1 MAVMKK
7 LLLLSFLVPLLASA
21 QTDTTVA
28 EQYCSVNVYPRALS
42 NRVTIEVD
50 YGEARSVWKNNRL
63 KDEGGNVV
71 KFNSYIDAMNY
82 MGKQGWKLVNSMLIT
97 TGTTNT
103 GYYSYVFRKE
113 FPKKETE

>member
-1 MAVMKK
+1 MKS
-7 LLLLSFLVPLLASA
+7 LLLLLLLLPILTLA
-21 QTDTTVA
+21 QTDTSLV

-42 NRVTIEVD
+42 SKVTIEVD

-63 KDEGGNVV
+63 KDQEGNVV
-71 KFNSYIDAMNY
+71 KFNTFIDAMNF
-82 MGKQGWKLVNSMLIT
+82 MGRQGWKLVNSMLIT
-97 TGTTNT
+97 TGTSNT